1 MTELAVFCSDKID
14 FRSRQMQ
21 TCPTTADKTTTPY
34 PHPTPISENSS
45 ANGCSRSFELFSF
58 FSCFQQKKFFGGG
71 GHVPPAHPPRTPM
84 PTRQFGRDWCVCVCV
99 CVCVSAAGSDGSGG
113 ELFAGSLVSTRRTL
127 TTLQHRQHRSV
138 FVTSAELSNS

>member
-14 FRSRQMQ
+14 SRSRQMQ

-58 FSCFQQKKFFGGG
+58 FSCFQQFFFWGGARARG
-71 GHVPPAHPPRTPM
+71 PPASYAYAHSPVWPRL
-84 PTRQFGRDWCVCVCV
+84 V
-99 CVCVSAAGSDGSGG
+99 CVCVSTAGSDGSGG